1 MYFGACPSPHLPV
14 SALLTDNS
22 DVMDGAM
29 IILATYC
36 LNFIHPG
43 FLLRKQANGE
53 RIKLDSLGA

>member
-1 MYFGACPSPHLPV
+1 MCLSPLLPV

-43 FLLRKQANGE
+43 FLLRKQPAGE